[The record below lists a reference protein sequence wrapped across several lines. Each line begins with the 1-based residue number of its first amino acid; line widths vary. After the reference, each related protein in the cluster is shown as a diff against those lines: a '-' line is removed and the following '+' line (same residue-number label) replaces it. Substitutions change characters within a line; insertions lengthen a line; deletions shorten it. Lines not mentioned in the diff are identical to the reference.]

1 MSSAAERAQVLD
13 ACCEPLRSALY
24 QPLAA
29 AMAQDGFVVA
39 QLGQSLDGRI
49 ATEDGHSH
57 YINGP
62 ESLDHLHRLRAL
74 VDAVI
79 VGAGTVVHD
88 DPQLTTRRVQG
99 PNPVRVVI
107 DPNLRLDRSLRVFD
121 QAAPTLSVIAAGA
134 VADPAIAP
142 EQLVRVVPAAGGLPP
157 PLILAALQRRGL
169 RSFLV
174 EGGATTLSAFLS
186 AGILDRLHV
195 MVAPLILG
203 SGRPGLQLPR
213 ITRVDEGLRPR
224 LSVHRLGD
232 DVLFDCCLR

>member
-1 MSSAAERAQVLD
+1 MSSAADRTWVLD
-13 ACCEPLRSALY
+13 ACEEPLRSALY
-24 QPLAA
+24 QPLVA
-29 AMAQDGFVVA
+29 AMARDGFVIA

-79 VGAGTVVHD
+79 VGAGTVAHD
-88 DPQLTTRRVQG
+88 DPQLTTRRVPG

-107 DPNLRLDRSLRVFD
+107 DPSLRLDRHARIFD
-121 QAAPTLSVIAAGA
+121 QAAPTLTVIAERT
-134 VADPAIAP
+134 VPDPTIAP
-142 EQLVRVVPAAGGLPP
+142 EQLVGVAAAKGGLPP

-174 EGGATTLSAFLS
+174 EGGAATVSAFIA
-186 AGILDRLHV
+186 AGVVDRLQL

-213 ITRVDEGLRPR
+213 IARVDEGLRPR

>member
-1 MSSAAERAQVLD
+1 MSTATDRARVLD
-13 ACCEPLRSALY
+13 ACDEPLRSTVY

-29 AMAQDGFVVA
+29 AMAQGGFVIA

-62 ESLDHLHRLRAL
+62 ESLNHLHRLRAL

-79 VGAGTVVHD
+79 VGAGTVAHD

-107 DPNLRLDRSLRVFD
+107 DPTLRLDRSRRVFD
-121 QAAPTLSVIAAGA
+121 QAAPTLTVIAEGT
-134 VADPAIAP
+134 VADPALAP
-142 EQLVRVVPAAGGLPP
+142 EHLVPVATAEGGLPP
-157 PLILAALQRRGL
+157 PLILAALKRRGL
-169 RSFLV
+169 RSFLI
-174 EGGATTLSAFLS
+174 EGGARTVSAFLG
-186 AGILDRLHV
+186 AGVLDRLQV

-213 ITRVDEGLRPR
+213 IARVDEGLRPR
-224 LSVHRLGD
+224 LTVHRLGD

>member
-1 MSSAAERAQVLD
+1 MTTAAERARVLD
-13 ACCEPLRSALY
+13 QCDEPLRSAFY
-24 QPLAA
+24 EPLAA
-29 AMAQDGFVVA
+29 AMEREGFVVA

-79 VGAGTVVHD
+79 VGAGTVAQD
-88 DPQLTTRRVQG
+88 DPQLTTRRVRG

-107 DPNLRLDRSLRVFD
+107 DPTLRLDRSLRVFD
-121 QAAPTLSVIAAGA
+121 AAAPTLSVIAAGTVPEPA
-134 VADPAIAP
+134 VPVDT
-142 EQLVRVVPAAGGLPP
+142 LVAVGVVTGCLPP
-157 PLILAALQRRGL
+157 AMILAALAERGL

-174 EGGATTLSAFLS
+174 EGGATTVSAFIA
-186 AGILDRLHV
+186 AGVVDRLQV

-203 SGRPGLQLPR
+203 SGRHGLQLPR
-213 ITRVDEGLRPR
+213 IARVEEGLRPR
-224 LSVHRLGD
+224 LAVHRFGD
-232 DVLFDCCLR
+232 DVLFDCFLR

>member
-1 MSSAAERAQVLD
+1 MTTAVERARVLD
-13 ACCEPLRSALY
+13 QCDEPLRSTLY
-24 QPLAA
+24 EPLAA
-29 AMAQDGFVVA
+29 AMEREGFVVA

-62 ESLDHLHRLRAL
+62 ESLEHLHRLRAL

-79 VGAGTVVHD
+79 VGAGTVAHD

-107 DPNLRLDRSLRVFD
+107 DPTLRLDRSLRVFD
-121 QAAPTLSVIAAGA
+121 AAAPTLSVIAAA
-134 VADPAIAP
+134 TVPDPAIPADA
-142 EQLVRVVPAAGGLPP
+142 LVPVSVVAGCLPP
-157 PLILAALQRRGL
+157 AMILAALAERSL

-174 EGGATTLSAFLS
+174 EGGAMTVSAFIA
-186 AGILDRLHV
+186 AGVVDRLQV

-213 ITRVDEGLRPR
+213 IARVEEGLRPR
-224 LSVHRLGD
+224 LSVHRFGD
-232 DVLFDCCLR
+232 DVLFDCFLR

>member
-1 MSSAAERAQVLD
+1 MSTAAEPAWFLD
-13 ACCEPLRSALY
+13 ACAEPLRSALY
-24 QPLAA
+24 RPLVAA
-29 AMAQDGFVVA
+29 IARDGFVIA

-79 VGAGTVVHD
+79 VGAGTVAHD
-88 DPQLTTRRVQG
+88 DPQLTTRRVPG
-99 PNPVRVVI
+99 PNPVRVII
-107 DPNLRLDRSLRVFD
+107 DPTLRLDRSLRVFD
-121 QAAPTLSVIAAGA
+121 QAAPTLTVIAEGT

-142 EQLVRVVPAAGGLPP
+142 EQLVRVVPAEGGLPP
-157 PLILAALQRRGL
+157 PLILAALKRRGL
-169 RSFLV
+169 RSFLI
-174 EGGATTLSAFLS
+174 EGGATTLSAFLT
-186 AGILDRLHV
+186 AGVLDRLQV

-213 ITRVDEGLRPR
+213 ITRVEEGLRPR

>member
-1 MSSAAERAQVLD
+1 MTTAAERARVLD
-13 ACCEPLRSALY
+13 HCEEPLRAALY

-29 AMAQDGFVVA
+29 ALAPGGFVVA

-62 ESLDHLHRLRAL
+62 ASLDHLHRLRAL

-79 VGAGTVVHD
+79 VGAGTVAHD
-88 DPQLTTRRVQG
+88 DPQLTTRRVPG

-107 DPNLRLDRSLRVFD
+107 DPALRLDRSARVFD
-121 QAAPTLSVIAAGA
+121 RAAPTLTVT
-134 VADPAIAP
+134 
-142 EQLVRVVPAAGGLPP
+142 AAGGVRDRALPAEAMVPVEAVAGCLPP
-157 PLILAALQRRGL
+157 SQILAALAARGL
-169 RSFLV
+169 RSFLI
-174 EGGATTLSAFLS
+174 EGGAATVSAFI
-186 AGILDRLHV
+186 AAQVVDRLHV

-213 ITRVDEGLRPR
+213 VARVDEGLRPR
-224 LSVHRLGD
+224 VRVHRLGD